1 MILVSRIGAYGG
13 LVQGASAN
21 LVTLGSCRGEI
32 KGRGTGNSVP
42 VETDRGFYEGSCGKR
57 NWQRGATLIK

>member
-57 NWQRGATLIK
+57 N